1 MKLNIMRIL
10 SYLVITGAAVLY
22 GVPIIWIIVSSF
34 KPVSEA
40 LTGYSLGQVLFYFT
54 PTLNAYSR
62 ILAGPFTADLINSII
77 VATSTVLICLA
88 LGVPAAYRLARTK
101 NAFTRNLT
109 AWIIS
114 TRMAPVFALSLS
126 FFILMTR
133 IIPLYDTVFALITV
147 YLTFNL
153 SLSIWILMGYFEGVP
168 IELERA
174 AMIDGATRLQT
185 LSKIILPISKPAII
199 TDSIIVFLFSW
210 NVFLFAFPLTST
222 AARPIPAPATF
233 KAPRPSR
240 GPTAGSFPSSTH
252 VPKWSIA
259 LLRAPSSVS
268 PTTTGRRERSGTTT
282 PAPAVT
288 SVSS

>member
-1 MKLNIMRIL
+1 MRIL
-10 SYLVITGAAVLY
+10 SYLVIAGAAVLY
-22 GVPIIWIIVSSF
+22 GLPIIWIIVSSF

-54 PTLNAYSR
+54 PTLNAYNR
-62 ILAGPFTADLINSII
+62 LLAGPFTGDLINSIV

-101 NAFTRNLT
+101 NPFTRNLA
-109 AWIIS
+109 AWMIS

-133 IIPLYDTVFALITV
+133 VIPLYDSVFALITV

-185 LSKIILPISKPAII
+185 LRKIILPISKPAII
-199 TDSIIVFLFSW
+199 TVSIIVFLFSW
-210 NVFLFAFPLTST
+210 NEFLFAFLLTST
-222 AARPIPAPATF
+222 SARTVPVFLAHFGGIVGIDRPAMTAIASLF
-233 KAPRPSR
+233 MLPS
-240 GPTAGSFPSSTH
+240 PS
-252 VPKWSIA
+252 
-259 LLRAPSSVS
+259 LLRFAQKYIVKGL
-268 PTTTGRRERSGTTT
+268 TMGALT
-282 PAPAVT
+282 
-288 SVSS
+288 

>member
-88 LGVPAAYRLARTK
+88 LRVPAAYRLARTK
-101 NAFTRNLT
+101 NAFTRNLA

-199 TDSIIVFLFSW
+199 TVSIIVFLFSW
-210 NVFLFAFPLTST
+210 NEFLFAFLLTST
-222 AARPIPAPATF
+222 AARTVPAFVADFVGIVVIDWPAMTAISTLFMLPALILLTF
-233 KAPRPSR
+233 AQKYIVK
-240 GPTAGSFPSSTH
+240 GLTMG
-252 VPKWSIA
+252 A
-259 LLRAPSSVS
+259 LK
-268 PTTTGRRERSGTTT
+268 
-282 PAPAVT
+282 
-288 SVSS
+288 